1 MKSLDS
7 NWITFD
13 PNTLR
18 FRVSSTN
25 LALIGDHQIKLSGKM
40 KMSTYYTS
48 VLFTIKIVDPCAD
61 TIIMPSL
68 IPDFEYRAKSGPGSF
83 TFLPFK
89 ESLRRKC
96 EPFEYRF

>member
-1 MKSLDS
+1 LDN

-25 LALIGDHQIKLSGKM
+25 LALVGDHPIKLSGKM
-40 KMSTYYTS
+40 KMSKKYTS

-61 TIIMPSL
+61 TIIKPSRIL
-68 IPDFEYRAKSGPGSF
+68 DFEYKAKSGPGSF

-89 ESLRRKC
+89 ESLTPQTNKL
-96 EPFEYRF
+96 